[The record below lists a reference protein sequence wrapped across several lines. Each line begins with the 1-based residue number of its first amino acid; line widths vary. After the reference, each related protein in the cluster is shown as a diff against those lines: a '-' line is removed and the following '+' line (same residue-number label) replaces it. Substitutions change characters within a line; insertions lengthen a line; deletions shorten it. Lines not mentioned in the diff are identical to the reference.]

1 MDFPLMAEKRP
12 RQTEQKMAEDIRLL
26 ANDVREREVIEQN
39 QEDWK
44 YFAMVMDRLF
54 FWLYVTTILVSTL
67 SIFLQIPPRTSS
79 YF

>member
-1 MDFPLMAEKRP
+1 MAEKRHK
-12 RQTEQKMAEDIRLL
+12 QTEQKMSEDLRVL

-54 FWLYVTTILVSTL
+54 FWLYVTTIMISTL
-67 SIFLQIPPRTSS
+67 SIFLQIPPRSS
-79 YF
+79 KIF